1 MESRIKLSL
10 SLSHL
15 SGTQRRGG
23 RRSWCRCCRGERH
36 GLADTVLLRRCRRGP
51 RWRRRQVVHVHVSCG
66 GEALILRVACH
77 EWSGLKVHGPRLDV
91 GVVRQRS
98 SRSSIQLV
106 ELRLREIQ
114 LALQGRGEPRVAL
127 DFFAL
132 RWCRRA
138 KRLPRE
144 APLPGLGRWRG
155 RGREHWRGG
164 GGGGGGGRGRG
175 RGGGR
180 RGRLQH
186 LIAAARRSRNLLPQA
201 HSRRVRR
208 GPQPLER
215 RTTGWPHDGA
225 GHAHEE
231 QARKPGQHQAP
242 PPRPRLTPTPTLSP
256 ARLTGSARLV
266 LVHGAFRIGAR
277 RAARC
282 LVTSPPPAPPPRQ
295 APMCQRKFGM
305 SRNVCV
311 LCVLCVCVCVSVR
324 AHVCVCVCVCVCKR
338 TPCES
343 ACLCA
348 CVFKG
353 TSFHPSARS
362 PSSRPL

>member
-36 GLADTVLLRRCRRGP
+36 GLADTVLLRRCRPGP

-155 RGREHWRGG
+155 RGREYWRGG

-215 RTTGWPHDGA
+215 RTTGWPG
-225 GHAHEE
+225 GLMLF
-231 QARKPGQHQAP
+231 KISLSLF
-242 PPRPRLTPTPTLSP
+242 RPRSGSGLQSPRTTHAPHSRPSLRPSRDGDVLPLGLLTQGREAY
-256 ARLTGSARLV
+256 ARSMDA
-266 LVHGAFRIGAR
+266 
-277 RAARC
+277 
-282 LVTSPPPAPPPRQ
+282 
-295 APMCQRKFGM
+295 
-305 SRNVCV
+305 
-311 LCVLCVCVCVSVR
+311 
-324 AHVCVCVCVCVCKR
+324 
-338 TPCES
+338 ES
-343 ACLCA
+343 A
-348 CVFKG
+348 
-353 TSFHPSARS
+353 TRS
-362 PSSRPL
+362 QGYIHGWA